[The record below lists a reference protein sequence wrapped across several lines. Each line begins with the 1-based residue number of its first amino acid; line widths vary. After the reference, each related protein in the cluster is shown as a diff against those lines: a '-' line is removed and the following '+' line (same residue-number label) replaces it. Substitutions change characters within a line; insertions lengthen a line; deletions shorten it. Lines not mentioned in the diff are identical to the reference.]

1 MLVKFTG
8 LLKKEIEVEDEMTV
22 GTLKNMVAQMI
33 GRGCNSFLIVAKG
46 KKLTDKFD
54 EKKMSEM
61 KFKVRKSGKLVC
73 IVMKQKGTSN
83 IEQKEEKKVE
93 EKGPSRA
100 IISTNPVSSSQ
111 ADEVD
116 IKRILET
123 AEKLA
128 KKNDDGIGYRSNYF
142 LELTDSSGKKV
153 FFPQK
158 DREAI
163 SLGLTLHEKGKEYR
177 KRGGDMWATSLELF
191 LLSYKALNSVDKKF
205 ICMIDNFPILCLDI
219 VWMYYRMNDSKNLK
233 EAYRYLQEAE
243 KGFERA
249 YGKNLER
256 LQAFR
261 SNEFCPEQVLLIRLK
276 ILQAIN
282 AYYQGDIRRADNILL
297 LAQLDMRKLSVSDQ
311 HIAQIVSIGFS
322 QSHARKAL
330 RVNKNNIEASIGYL
344 LQIQEDRKRAEEE
357 ENRRLEKRR
366 RARRYGLTHDRKV
379 VDIDLL
385 DGLKNSEVTSHIPT
399 ELIAEAIRVACNDR
413 EKTLDIILNPVS
425 LENLGKAVEE
435 RKVQREKIRK
445 VRDAGF
451 SREESKRALKS
462 CGWNPK
468 LAVNI
473 LKMGYITKLGY
484 SLQEARSALAKTEQD
499 VDRALDLLVKTDRVE
514 EDDHVALQS
523 ELPVA
528 AEMNVDSLGSCDKKE
543 ASSQQEALQS
553 DLPVATEMDL
563 GSIAASDEKE
573 TPSEQTA
580 QNNFSPEAD
589 TVQMAKEMLAVA
601 ARMDREER
609 KNRGNQSQDED
620 TPSEEK
626 VTEERGS
633 AMNMDLVMSAIEN
646 AEDPDS
652 HLDSDLVAEANA
664 IEELKSIL
672 AATKMSA

>member
-1 MLVKFTG
+1 
-8 LLKKEIEVEDEMTV
+8 MTV
-22 GTLKNMVAQMI
+22 GALKNMVARMI
-33 GRGCNSFLIVAKG
+33 GQSCTSFLIVAKG
-46 KKLTDKFD
+46 KKLTEKFD
-54 EKKMSEM
+54 EKKLSEM

-73 IVMKQKGTSN
+73 IVMKQKGASN

-93 EKGPSRA
+93 EMSPSRA
-100 IISTNPVSSSQ
+100 IISTVPVSSSQ
-111 ADEVD
+111 ANKVD
-116 IKRILET
+116 IKRILKT

-128 KKNDDGIGYRSNYF
+128 KKNDDGIGYHSNYF

-177 KRGGDMWATSLELF
+177 KRGRDMWGTSLELF

-233 EAYRYLQEAE
+233 EAYSYLQEAE

-261 SNEFCPEQVLLIRLK
+261 NNEYCPEQVLLIRLK
-276 ILQAIN
+276 ILQALN

-297 LAQLDMRKLSVSDQ
+297 LAQVDMRKLSVSDH

-330 RVNKNNIEASIGYL
+330 RVNKNNIEASIAYL
-344 LQIQEDRKRAEEE
+344 LQIQENKKRAEEE
-357 ENRRLEKRR
+357 EDRRLAKRK
-366 RARRYGLTHDRKV
+366 RARRYGLTKDRKV
-379 VDIDLL
+379 LDIDLL
-385 DGLKNSEVTSHIPT
+385 DGLKNNEVTSHIPE
-399 ELIAEAIRVACNDR
+399 ELIVEAIRIACNDR

-425 LENLGKAVEE
+425 LGHIEKVVEE
-435 RKVQREKIRK
+435 RRVQRKKIRK

-451 SREESKRALKS
+451 FKQEAKQALKS

-468 LAVNI
+468 LAIKI
-473 LKMGYITKLGY
+473 LKMGTITKLGY
-484 SLQEARSALAKTEQD
+484 SLEEARSALTKTEQD
-499 VDRALDLLVKTDRVE
+499 VKRALELLLTVGRKE
-514 EDDHVALQS
+514 EGTRVALQS

-528 AEMNVDSLGSCDKKE
+528 DEVNGDSVGSTEKKE
-543 ASSQQEALQS
+543 APIQQEALPS
-553 DLPVATEMDL
+553 DLHVAAEVNL
-563 GSIAASDEKE
+563 NSIDASDEKE
-573 TPSEQTA
+573 PSTQTA
-580 QNNFSPEAD
+580 PTAVASLGSQNNRSPQTGQHLEIAE
-589 TVQMAKEMLAVA
+589 EMIAVA
-601 ARMDREER
+601 ARMEMAKRNNRER
-609 KNRGNQSQDED
+609 QSQDED

-626 VTEERGS
+626 EIERGS
-633 AMNMDLVMSAIEN
+633 GINMDLVMSAIEN

-672 AATKMSA
+672 AAMRISA